1 VDEIVPKKYKIAV
14 VPGDGIGPEVCNAAV
29 EAICAAAG
37 RETFEL
43 VEYPAG
49 AAHFRKSG
57 TALPEETFE
66 GCKAADA
73 ILHGAAGIPGVVYPD
88 GTEAGI
94 EFGLQLR
101 FRLDLYANV
110 RPIRLHQGVVS
121 PLRDAEPGDIDYVIL
136 RENTEGLY
144 ASRGGG
150 TNVRDEAVTD
160 TLLMTRNGVER
171 IARKAFE
178 LSRKRN
184 GAPKDGIKRVT
195 VCDKANVLR
204 SYAFFRKVCTEVAQ
218 DYPDIE
224 LDFGY
229 ADAMMVHMVRR
240 PSFYDVIVTEN
251 MFGDIISD
259 LGAVTVGSMG
269 MSPSAEL
276 GHEHAFFQAS
286 HGSAPDI
293 AGMGVANPL
302 GTILAGSMML
312 DWLGERHQ
320 DDALVQASKRI
331 DAAVKDVLRTGEF
344 LPMDLG
350 GQAKSDKVTAAVC
363 RALDRYGV
371 AA

>member
-1 VDEIVPKKYKIAV
+1 MSKIYDIAV
-14 VPGDGIGPEVCNAAV
+14 VPGDGIGPEVCSAAV
-29 EAICAAAG
+29 DAICAAVG
-37 RETFEL
+37 RDRFNL
-43 VEYPAG
+43 VEHPAG
-49 AAHFRKSG
+49 AEHFLKSG

-66 GCKAADA
+66 ACKSADA

-101 FRLDLYANV
+101 FRLDLYANI
-110 RPIRLHQGVVS
+110 RPIKLHPGVSS
-121 PLRDAEPGDIDYVIL
+121 PLKDVEPNDIDYVIL

-150 TNVRDEAVTD
+150 VSVRGEIATD
-160 TLLMTRNGVER
+160 TVVMTRKGVER

-178 LSRKRN
+178 LARRRN
-184 GAPKDGIKRVT
+184 GAPLDGKKRVT

-204 SYAFFRKVCTEVAQ
+204 SYAFFRKVCTEVAA
-218 DYPDIE
+218 DYPDVE

-269 MSPSAEL
+269 MSPSAEV
-276 GHEHAFFQAS
+276 GDSRGFFQAA

-293 AGMGVANPL
+293 AGQGIANPL
-302 GTILAGSMML
+302 GTVLASAMML

-320 DDALVQASKRI
+320 DRALIEAAVRI
-331 DAAVKDVLRTGEF
+331 DAAVQRVLSSGET
-344 LPMDLG
+344 LPRDLG
-350 GQAKSDKVTAAVC
+350 GQAGTRTVTDAVL
-363 RALDRYGV
+363 RALDGHRV
-371 AA
+371 AAA